1 MPIVSFVTQKGGS
14 GKSTLA
20 INCAVVAVQAGRRVL
35 ILDMDA
41 QRTAEIWASNREAK
55 TPDVMKIPPAELEK
69 ALGVAE
75 EMRFEWVLIDT
86 PGQDSPGTIAA
97 IRVADLCVIPCRPSP
112 ADIQAITPTTDAIA
126 RLKRPGVVVLT
137 QTPPRSYRIAEAGE
151 ALGDLLKVSPVNVVS
166 RAVYQDALGAGMGVT
181 EFEPEGKAAE
191 EMRELWKWI
200 SQQAK
205 RGAHGAKA

>member
-20 INCAVVAVQAGRRVL
+20 INCAVVAAQAGRRVL

-41 QRTAEIWASNREAK
+41 QRTAEVWASNRQAK
-55 TPDVMKIPPAELEK
+55 TPDVMKIPPSELEK

-112 ADIQAITPTTDAIA
+112 ADMHAITPTTDAVA
-126 RLKRPGVVVLT
+126 RLKRPAVVVLT

-151 ALGDLLKVSPVNVVS
+151 ALGELLKVSPFNVVS

-205 RGAHGAKA
+205 RGTQSGKA